1 MKSLLLR
8 VFFFIA
14 ISANLSFA
22 QVLMNEIY
30 SRGVPANPDWIEI
43 YNGTSA
49 AIDITGY
56 KIYDGGGNAGTKPK
70 KLFPAGSVI
79 PAMGFLVIVVD
90 DADASGFGLGSG
102 GDEVW
107 LEDGAGLVID
117 HTLVPAMPDTATSF
131 SRVPNGTAN
140 WVITSNIT
148 RGVSNNLYL
157 MNEIFSRG
165 VPADPDWI
173 EIYNASNS
181 PIDITG
187 YKIYD
192 GGGNGG
198 TKPKKL
204 FPAGSVIPANGF
216 LIIVVDDADA
226 SGFGLGSG
234 GDEVWLEDA
243 AGNVIDHTLVPAMPV
258 ATTSFSRVPD
268 GSDNWVITNTI
279 TKGTAN
285 IFTTDVADEISN
297 PVSFSLSQNFPNPF
311 NPATTISYEIAQ
323 EGFVSLRIYDVLGNE
338 VSSLVNRDQKA
349 GRYQVTFE
357 GKNLSSGIYVCR
369 LQAGE
374 FVSMIKM
381 NLLK

>member
-8 VFFFIA
+8 IFFFIA

-49 AIDITGY
+49 DVDITGY

-79 PAMGFLVIVVD
+79 PAMGFLVIVTD
-90 DADASGFGLGSG
+90 DADPSGFGLGSG

-107 LEDGAGLVID
+107 LEDGTGTVID

-131 SRVPNGTAN
+131 SRVPNGSIN
-140 WVITSNIT
+140 WVITPNIT

-181 PIDITG
+181 SVDITG

-192 GGGNGG
+192 GGGNTG

-216 LIIVVDDADA
+216 LVIVVDDADA

-234 GDEVWLEDA
+234 GDEVWFEDA
-243 AGNVIDHTLVPAMPV
+243 SGNLIDHTLVPAMPV
-258 ATTSFSRVPD
+258 VTTSFCRVPD
-268 GSDNWVITNTI
+268 GSVNWVITNTV

-285 IFTTDVADEISN
+285 IFTTDVSDEISN

-311 NPATTISYEIAQ
+311 NPTTTINYDLNVA
-323 EGFVSLRIYDVLGNE
+323 GFTTLKIYDVLGNE
-338 VSSLVNRDQKA
+338 VAALVNREQNA
-349 GRYQVTFE
+349 GSYQVDFNASNLTSGIYFY
-357 GKNLSSGIYVCR
+357 KLSSGNFTAVKK
-369 LQAGE
+369 L
-374 FVSMIKM
+374 